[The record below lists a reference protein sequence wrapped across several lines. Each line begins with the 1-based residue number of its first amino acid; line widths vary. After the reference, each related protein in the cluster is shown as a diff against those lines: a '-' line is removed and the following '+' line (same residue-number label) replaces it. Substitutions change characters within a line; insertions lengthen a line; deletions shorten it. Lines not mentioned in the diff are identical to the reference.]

1 MSAEI
6 FMTSVSTDGHADSQA
21 QSSLLRRSGE
31 QAFTLT
37 FLVTSAAATVGWLY
51 VLGDGAVAVASWL
64 FF

>member
-6 FMTSVSTDGHADSQA
+6 FMASVSTDGHADSQA

-37 FLVTSAAATVGWLY
+37 FLVVSAAATVGWLY
-51 VLGDGAVAVASWL
+51 VLGDGVVAITSWL

>member
-6 FMTSVSTDGHADSQA
+6 FMTSVSTDGQA
-21 QSSLLRRSGE
+21 ESSLLRRGGE

-37 FLVTSAAATVGWLY
+37 FLVASAAATVGWLY
-51 VLGDGAVAVASWL
+51 VLGDGAVAVTSWL